1 MIERFYRLAQ
11 GIDTTR
17 LPGEELSQRG
27 DCPTRHFGACCWSS
41 SPPSRCIEQ
50 IHHSSG
56 RFSYIRTHRERPRPR
71 HALTRGVT
79 RLHTSGLPK
88 CPFSIR
94 LCVLRMR
101 CLASLVAAAL
111 SLNSCNPSPIFF
123 PTDWCMSPHVKQIQH
138 EDFFV
143 KVRARLIN
151 DLRRSLKPNTPT
163 NQPPNAKPT
172 AQGHPPHHPARALRG
187 LPAHLGAPRL
197 RHALHLRD
205 EHGPQRPAPRL

>member
-1 MIERFYRLAQ
+1 LTFIARTRSTRRASDDLRDPIHSRRTRQVIERFYRLAQ

-27 DCPTRHFGACCWSS
+27 DCPTRHFGACCWLS

-50 IHHSSG
+50 IHHSPG

-111 SLNSCNPSPIFF
+111 SLNPCNPLPYLL
-123 PTDWCMSPHVKQIQH
+123 PH
-138 EDFFV
+138 
-143 KVRARLIN
+143 RLVHVAPREA
-151 DLRRSLKPNTPT
+151 D
-163 NQPPNAKPT
+163 
-172 AQGHPPHHPARALRG
+172 PARGLLRQG
-187 LPAHLGAPRL
+187 PCAF
-197 RHALHLRD
+197 D
-205 EHGPQRPAPRL
+205 E